1 MRTRPGTV
9 PGRVPTNHFPDLL
22 KDVFPVRSSSLIRY
36 AQPVPRYTSYPT
48 APHFHD
54 GIDHVSYARWLGDTD
69 PHKPVSLYLHVPF
82 CDRLCWFCGCHTKQ
96 VRRYDPIA
104 DYLDA
109 LGAEIA
115 LAAKALPGR
124 RHVSAIHFGGGSPTV
139 IEPDDIDSLR
149 RKLDSAFDI
158 DPDCEIS
165 VEIDPRNARPDKL
178 EAWHRFGMTRASLG
192 VQDFD
197 SDVQRAINRLQSFEQ
212 TRAVVEALRDVGV
225 GSINLDIL
233 YGLPLQTTETLRRTI
248 DLAVSMR
255 PNRIALFG
263 YAHVPWMK
271 KHQSLIDQNTL
282 PGLAERF
289 DMASFGA
296 SQLAEAGYI
305 PLGIDHFADENDN
318 LSTAAAT
325 GKMRRNFQ
333 GYTTDEAETL
343 IGLGASS
350 IGNLPQ
356 GYVQNAVSVGDYI
369 RRVRA
374 GALAT
379 SRGFA
384 LSPSDRII
392 GKLIESLMCNFS
404 FSIADLRRTFGS
416 QVDHLQ
422 IEAAAITAEEKDMID
437 FDGDLFLV
445 KSAARPFVR
454 TIASRF
460 DRYLPTNKAR
470 HSTAV

>member
-1 MRTRPGTV
+1 M
-9 PGRVPTNHFPDLL
+9 PTQSIPLPDQL
-22 KDVFPVRSSSLIRY
+22 KDPPVFTSSLARY

-48 APHFHD
+48 APHFHGGVD
-54 GIDHVSYARWLGDTD
+54 GACYARWLGETD

-82 CDRLCWFCGCHTKQ
+82 CDQLCWFCGCHTKQ
-96 VRRYDPIA
+96 VRRYDPVA

-115 LAAKALPGR
+115 LAARTLPGR
-124 RHVSAIHFGGGSPTV
+124 RHVSAVHFGGGSPTV

-149 RKLDSAFDI
+149 AKLDDAFDLG
-158 DPDCEIS
+158 PDCEIS
-165 VEIDPRNARPDKL
+165 VEIDPRNVDHDKL
-178 EAWHRFGMTRASLG
+178 EAWHRFGITRASLG

-197 SDVQRAINRLQSFEQ
+197 PDVQRAINRRQSFEQ
-212 TRAVVEALRDVGV
+212 TQAVVGALRNAGI

-263 YAHVPWMK
+263 YAHVPWVK
-271 KHQSLIDQNTL
+271 KHQSLIDQDTL
-282 PGLAERF
+282 PGPAERF
-289 DMASFGA
+289 DMASDGA
-296 SQLAEAGYI
+296 AQLAAAGYVA
-305 PLGIDHFADENDN
+305 LGIDHFADETDR
-318 LSTAAAT
+318 LAVAAAN
-325 GKMRRNFQ
+325 GRMQRNFQ

-350 IGNLPQ
+350 IGKLQQ
-356 GYVQNAVSVGDYI
+356 GYVQNAVSIADYI
-369 RRVRA
+369 RKMRA
-374 GALAT
+374 GAFAT
-379 SRGFA
+379 ARGFA
-384 LSPSDRII
+384 LLPSDRVV
-392 GKLIESLMCNFS
+392 GRLIESLMCDFS

-416 QVDHLQ
+416 GVDHLQ
-422 IEAAAITAEEKDMID
+422 IEVARIAAEEKDLIH

-445 KSAARPFVR
+445 RSEARPFVR

-460 DRYLPTNKAR
+460 DRYLATDKAR